1 MSTTNNSQ
9 SRPNKYGDGS
19 NDESSSSSSSF
30 SNNQD
35 DQEHPVALGGF
46 INFLKAH
53 IGHFYL
59 PPYADDVINPHFI
72 TTRHVKDPTLGNSLQ
87 IKFTTSGL
95 AHFFIEA
102 IFGILDYV
110 GALWNLPTV
119 DHVFLDWLKMDPLG
133 NLEAKVVQL
142 ANWGSILS
150 ARDLLCLHP
159 SSICSWPIPRKPL
172 ASLIGACCKRCP
184 IFKGLPFYLS
194 QANDYVKLDPIA

>member
-53 IGHFYL
+53 TGHFYL
-59 PPYADDVINPHFI
+59 PPYADDSIAMNTFVFPFGFMII
-72 TTRHVKDPTLGNSLQ
+72 TLLDVATILGLPIDPTLGNSLQ

-133 NLEAKVVQL
+133 NLEAK
-142 ANWGSILS
+142 
-150 ARDLLCLHP
+150 
-159 SSICSWPIPRKPL
+159 
-172 ASLIGACCKRCP
+172 
-184 IFKGLPFYLS
+184 LS
-194 QANDYVKLDPIA
+194 QPTHRREGDARLTGASSKEGKYAESPPTFI